1 MEILKKLGLQ
11 ILMLNTETITQEA
24 QIQKKDL
31 TILKNHKILKK
42 LQSLHEAN
50 FSVHEHWTTS
60 LENVPATAKQTLPPF
75 FPPFIPLKNSS
86 TAARQIP
93 SSATFSPPGSLP
105 QFIYSQQFCFFET
118 NSIIPIYLEIRG
130 VANITNCEKT
140 SKIKID
146 CRYQNLD
153 NGRSKRCGP
162 PHPLHPYVSNVS
174 LIPALYTIFL
184 SFAAL

>member
-1 MEILKKLGLQ
+1 M
-11 ILMLNTETITQEA
+11 
-24 QIQKKDL
+24 KD
-31 TILKNHKILKK
+31 HKILKK

-50 FSVHEHWTTS
+50 FSEHEHWTIS
-60 LENVPATAKQTLPPF
+60 LENVPATAKQILPPF

-146 CRYQNLD
+146 CSYPQAILIKSRAIVTL
-153 NGRSKRCGP
+153 
-162 PHPLHPYVSNVS
+162 PLMIMIYIKIRNSDKTPSPFDITFFH
-174 LIPALYTIFL
+174 
-184 SFAAL
+184 